1 MVLET
6 AIEDNKSISIDTVEG
21 VGIYPKHRY

>member
-6 AIEDNKSISIDTVEG
+6 VVEDNKSISIDTVEG
-21 VGIYPKHRY
+21 VGIYPKPRH

>member
-1 MVLET
+1 MVLEI

-21 VGIYPKHRY
+21 VGIYPKPRH

>member
-6 AIEDNKSISIDTVEG
+6 AIEDNKSISIGTVEG
-21 VGIYPKHRY
+21 VGIYPKARH

>member
-6 AIEDNKSISIDTVEG
+6 AIEDNKSISIDTVED
-21 VGIYPKHRY
+21 VGIYPKHRH

>member
-6 AIEDNKSISIDTVEG
+6 AIEDKKSISIGIVEE
-21 VGIYPKHRY
+21 VGIYPKHRH

>member
-6 AIEDNKSISIDTVEG
+6 AIEDNKSLSIGTVEG
-21 VGIYPKHRY
+21 VGIYPKHRH

>member
-6 AIEDNKSISIDTVEG
+6 AVEDNKSICIDTVEG
-21 VGIYPKHRY
+21 VGIYPKHRH

>member
-6 AIEDNKSISIDTVEG
+6 AIEDNKSISIGPVEG
-21 VGIYPKHRY
+21 VGIYPKPRH

>member
-6 AIEDNKSISIDTVEG
+6 AIGDNKSISIGTVEG
-21 VGIYPKHRY
+21 VGIYPKHRH

>member
-6 AIEDNKSISIDTVEG
+6 AVEDNKSISIGAGEEA
-21 VGIYPKHRY
+21 GIYTKPRH

>member
-6 AIEDNKSISIDTVEG
+6 AIGDNKSIRIGTVEG
-21 VGIYPKHRY
+21 VGIYPKHRH

>member
-6 AIEDNKSISIDTVEG
+6 AVEDNKSISIDTVEG

>member
-6 AIEDNKSISIDTVEG
+6 AIEDNKSISIGTVEG
-21 VGIYPKHRY
+21 LGIYPKHRH

>member
-6 AIEDNKSISIDTVEG
+6 AVEDNKSISIDTVED
-21 VGIYPKHRY
+21 VGIYPKHRH